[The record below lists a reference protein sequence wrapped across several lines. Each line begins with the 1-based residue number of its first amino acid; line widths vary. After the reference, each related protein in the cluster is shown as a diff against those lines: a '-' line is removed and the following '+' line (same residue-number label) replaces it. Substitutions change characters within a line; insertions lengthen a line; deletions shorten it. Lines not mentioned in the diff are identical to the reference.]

1 MTDPAPAPVARVGN
15 DGPGSPPAVGRHSL
29 QLGRM
34 TSVLVALASVSTAL
48 LGAPTAVTTL
58 WGSTSLPVVLAYGL
72 LMLLPLAIGS
82 CAAYSL
88 VRGRSDAAPTVVDR
102 ARRALAVAFLGLF
115 ALLGIVTASGV
126 GVPDVHHYTLTSS
139 QTLLVNLL
147 ICVTTATPLVLGIR
161 GRFVY
166 VVAMTL
172 LLELVALRLP
182 DTPFHTQVLA
192 PLVASGPCLMY
203 LGAITWLL
211 HQARNLDRAS
221 SRRLSQENAT
231 AQEQARNLGRRHI
244 NDFIHD
250 HVLSALIPAA
260 TGLEA
265 GPQLASTARRALD
278 SLDGALT
285 RSVPTDGEGLAAAI
299 ATQVGLLAPD
309 AHVTSKVSESGE
321 IPAPVAR
328 AAVDVVHEA
337 VVNVLRHAG
346 AGAACEVAVAWTP
359 SGLRLEVVDDG
370 AGFDT
375 SRIPVGRHGI
385 DHSIV
390 GRMREAGGTARVIS
404 APGRGTRVVAEWS
417 PGPVGAAPSTPGR
430 MALPGPTGRI
440 GMRRRPRTER
450 VLPWDARITTSMDS
464 VGARSIGAAVAL
476 VTAAAAW
483 GSRAAYTDVRPV
495 LLAFVLSVVLG
506 ALLLWRWPGG
516 EMPRWILVAFPLVVG
531 GANALVLFSIPAS
544 GWPMY
549 EAWSLGAG
557 ANLCCAVLMRERPL
571 TAWTG
576 IGALY
581 LTTLAWVLHGHQ
593 PFLLSVTMLVG
604 HAITVSLW
612 WLAAVWS
619 AWVSTSI
626 SAELDRHAHTMV
638 RSHAQEAMARE
649 MENRL
654 AAVDVRAR
662 PVLERLA
669 SPGEP
674 GGDLRLEARLLEAE
688 LRDEIRGAAFTGT
701 PVVDA
706 AREAR
711 ARGVDVV
718 LLDDT
723 GAEGVSVEH
732 WERVVDASCAALRSA
747 RTGRVTI
754 RLLPPGRPTVATIA
768 TESGTTVIPASGD
781 TPD

>member
-1 MTDPAPAPVARVGN
+1 MTDPTPTPVPRVG
-15 DGPGSPPAVGRHSL
+15 DDDSGSPPVGRHSL

-58 WGSTSLPVVLAYGL
+58 WGSTPLLVALAYVL
-72 LMLLPLAIGS
+72 LMVLPLAIGC

-88 VRGRSDAAPTVVDR
+88 VRGGSDAAPTAVDR
-102 ARRALAVAFLGLF
+102 ARRALAVAFLALF
-115 ALLGIVTASGV
+115 ALLGVVTASGV

-147 ICVTTATPLVLGIR
+147 ICVTTATPLVLGVR
-161 GRFVY
+161 DRFTY
-166 VVAMTL
+166 VVSLTL
-172 LLELVALRLP
+172 LLELVALHLP
-182 DTPFHTQVLA
+182 DTPLHTQLLA
-192 PLVASGPCLMY
+192 PLAASGPCLMY

-211 HQARNLDRAS
+211 HQAQNLDLAS

-299 ATQVGLLAPD
+299 AAQVGLLSPG
-309 AHVTSKVSESGE
+309 AHVSSEVSATTE

-328 AAVDVVHEA
+328 AAVDVIHEA
-337 VVNVLRHAG
+337 VVNTLRHAG
-346 AGAACEVAVAWTP
+346 DDAECEVEVSWTP
-359 SGLRLEVVDDG
+359 SGLHLEINDDG
-370 AGFDT
+370 RGFDT
-375 SRIPVGRHGI
+375 EHVPTGRRGI
-385 DHSIV
+385 RHSII
-390 GRMREAGGTARVIS
+390 GRMQEVGGTARIS
-404 APGRGTRVVAEWS
+404 SSPGRGTRVRVDWMPEPSDDARS
-417 PGPVGAAPSTPGR
+417 HRDLLAAPAARHRP
-430 MALPGPTGRI
+430 AVL
-440 GMRRRPRTER
+440 RRERT
-450 VLPWDARITTSMDS
+450 LPWDARITTSMDS
-464 VGARSIGAAVAL
+464 VGARSIGVAVAVITA
-476 VTAAAAW
+476 VTAW
-483 GSRAAYTDVRPV
+483 GSRSAYTDARPV
-495 LLAFVLSVVLG
+495 AVALLLIMLMA
-506 ALLLWRWPGG
+506 ALLLWRWPSG
-516 EMPRWILVAFPLVVG
+516 EIPPWVLALFPVVVG
-531 GANALVLFSIPAS
+531 GANALVLFSIPAD

-557 ANLCCAVLMRERPL
+557 ANLCCAVLMRECPL

-576 IGALY
+576 ISALY
-581 LTTLAWVLHGHQ
+581 LTTLAWVIHGHQ
-593 PFLLSVTMLVG
+593 PFLLSVTMLIG

-612 WLAAVWS
+612 WLASVWS

-626 SAELDRHAHTMV
+626 SAELDRHAV
-638 RSHAQEAMARE
+638 AVARSHAQEAMARE
-649 MENRL
+649 MESRL
-654 AAVDVRAR
+654 ASVDLRAR

-669 SPGEP
+669 SPVEP
-674 GGDLRLEARLLEAE
+674 GRDLRLEARLLEAE

-701 PVVDA
+701 PVVGA

-711 ARGVDVV
+711 ARGIDVV

-723 GAEGVSVEH
+723 GTAGVVPGR
-732 WERVVDASCAALRSA
+732 WEKVLDVACDALRSA
-747 RTGRVTI
+747 ATGRVTI
-754 RLLPPGRPTVATIA
+754 RLLPPGRRVAATIS
-768 TESGTTVIPASGD
+768 TDNGTTVISAEGNAPE
-781 TPD
+781 